1 MSELRKSP
9 IVLTEE
15 ELALIRRLT
24 TELFRNRWSS
34 AFPEAKEDAE
44 QKNRQ
49 QKQQQEQ
56 LEQQV
61 VTAIGVNPTPLQYS
75 GHATPRS
82 QAAPSPELSTSLG
95 RLRDGCLEGS
105 PAASK
110 GAGDRSHST
119 DPAVAGTVLYRNST
133 PGGSFT
139 GSLHLRLA
147 AALAK
152 KPGVTAVR
160 VQHRRKIVG
169 ADAGTPACLSELL
182 TIKELS
188 GFPLTAR
195 ESADRRSSVGFL
207 HGVDGDLTDLELTT
221 GRASTVLIL
230 AASNGGQTVRLRFAS
245 SQPPNQVT
253 FCGLLLRPAEDSRDA
268 FIAFLLAALRVVGDA
283 LPPKHLLR
291 AVCLAAHS
299 GEPGTTLLT

>member
-1 MSELRKSP
+1 MTPEGTEDSDITSAGPVTVVGEPTGDGLTLGQARKPKRKRQRSP
-9 IVLTEE
+9 
-15 ELALIRRLT
+15 
-24 TELFRNRWSS
+24 
-34 AFPEAKEDAE
+34 
-44 QKNRQ
+44 
-49 QKQQQEQ
+49 
-56 LEQQV
+56 
-61 VTAIGVNPTPLQYS
+61 AIPHPVNPTPLQYS

-253 FCGLLLRPAEDSRDA
+253 FCGLLLR
-268 FIAFLLAALRVVGDA
+268 V
-283 LPPKHLLR
+283 
-291 AVCLAAHS
+291 
-299 GEPGTTLLT
+299 